1 MWLYKNPT
9 DDVIRVPNQP
19 YLQMHSFAAM
29 QEEGELTR
37 EEA

>member
-1 MWLYKNPT
+1 M
-9 DDVIRVPNQP
+9 IRVQNQP
-19 YLQMHSFAAM
+19 YLQMHSFAVM